1 MNPPPNLLS
10 HISPVPP
17 RPAYLVGL
25 TLDGLDAWT
34 SNSDRPGLGDGT
46 DASLATKTAVAARE
60 SGTGQG
66 TPLGVCPCP
75 APLPAILSRRY
86 YVAYSP
92 HRDAQ

>member
-46 DASLATKTAVAARE
+46 DASTAVAAPGRT
-60 SGTGQG
+60 SATWTHQTPGQLVG
-66 TPLGVCPCP
+66 QRPG
-75 APLPAILSRRY
+75 RRTE
-86 YVAYSP
+86 
-92 HRDAQ
+92 